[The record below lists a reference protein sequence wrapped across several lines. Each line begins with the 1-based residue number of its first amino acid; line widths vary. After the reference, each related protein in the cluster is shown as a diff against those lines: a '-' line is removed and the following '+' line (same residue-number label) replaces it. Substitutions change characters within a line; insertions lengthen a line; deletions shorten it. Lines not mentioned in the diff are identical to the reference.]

1 MTSAAVKRHYPVYD
15 PVHLIGAV
23 RRREPDG
30 SFAVDCD
37 GRTWHAR
44 QAASCLLMPQPGDQV
59 LISGPDPTRVYL
71 IAVIEQASPEL
82 AQLETAGDLVLR
94 SRSGSVSL
102 ESAQGVRLAG
112 RKSVDVETEAFK
124 LQSQDAQLVTEK
136 MKFLGAEVNA
146 TVGAT
151 RLIGK
156 TYEAVMDRLSFLS
169 RVTFRAAEEVEH
181 VRAGSLDYRA
191 DKSARLHASYTMVTG
206 ESLVKVDAKQI
217 HMG

>member
-1 MTSAAVKRHYPVYD
+1 MKTAAAKRQYPVYD
-15 PVHLIGAV
+15 PVHLIGTV
-23 RRREPDG
+23 THRDEDG
-30 SFAVDCD
+30 IFTVDCD

-44 QAASCLLMPQPGDQV
+44 QAASCLLAPREGDEV
-59 LISGPDPTRVYL
+59 LISGPDAARVYL
-71 IAVIEQASPEL
+71 IAVTRQADPRQAS
-82 AQLETAGDLVLR
+82 LETAGDMVLR
-94 SRSGSVSL
+94 SHSGNVAL
-102 ESAQGVRLAG
+102 EAAGAVRLAG
-112 RKSVDVETEAFK
+112 RDAVQVETGAFR
-124 LQSQDAQLVTEK
+124 LQATDAHFVAEK
-136 MKFLGAEVNA
+136 AKYTAAEVSA

-206 ESLVKVDAKQI
+206 ENLVKVDAKQI

>member
-1 MTSAAVKRHYPVYD
+1 MKTAAAKRQYPVYD
-15 PVHLIGAV
+15 PVHLIGTV
-23 RRREPDG
+23 THRDEDG
-30 SFAVDCD
+30 IFTVDCD

-44 QAASCLLMPQPGDQV
+44 QAASCLLAPRQGDEV
-59 LISGPDPTRVYL
+59 LISGPDASRVYL
-71 IAVIEQASPEL
+71 IAVTQQADPRQ
-82 AQLETAGDLVLR
+82 ACLETAGDVVLR
-94 SRSGSVSL
+94 SRNGSVAL
-102 ESAQGVRLAG
+102 EGAQAVRLAG
-112 RKSVDVETEAFK
+112 QQAVRIDAGSFE
-124 LQSQDAQLVTEK
+124 LQAKDARFVAEQAK
-136 MKFLGAEVNA
+136 YAAAEVSA
-146 TVGAT
+146 TIGAT

-206 ESLVKVDAKQI
+206 DKLVKVDAKQI